1 MAIEDIAGPVLGAIG
16 ELVGSLINPALRR
29 LGFSEVK
36 AEQIANAI
44 ILSIVAFFV
53 LGLFY
58 ITFKYS

>member
-1 MAIEDIAGPVLGAIG
+1 MALEDIAGSALAAIG
-16 ELVGSLINPALRR
+16 EFVGLLINPTLSSM
-29 LGFSEVK
+29 GFTEVK

-44 ILSIVAFFV
+44 ILSIGAFFV

>member
-1 MAIEDIAGPVLGAIG
+1 MALEDIAGSAVAAIG
-16 ELVGSLINPALRR
+16 EFVGSLINPTLRSM
-29 LGFSEVK
+29 GFTEVK

-44 ILSIVAFFV
+44 ILSIGAFFV